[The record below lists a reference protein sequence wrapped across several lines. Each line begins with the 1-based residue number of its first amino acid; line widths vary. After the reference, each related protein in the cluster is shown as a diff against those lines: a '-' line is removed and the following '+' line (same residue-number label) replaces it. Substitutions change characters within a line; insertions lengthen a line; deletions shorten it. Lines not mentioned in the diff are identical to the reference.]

1 MPSLEKLVK
10 LFLAVS
16 LVALA
21 ADLRAATKLLPDEQN
36 NVDVYKR
43 CHPSVVNIT
52 TVTLRYDFFMDVVP
66 QQGLGSGAII
76 RNDGYI
82 LTNQHVI
89 GRAQDVQ
96 VTLHDKTVHKAKLV
110 GVDAD
115 SDLAV
120 LKIDAKRPLQALEF
134 HEGDLAVGQ
143 KVLAIGNPF
152 GFGGS
157 LSVGIISALGRDIRA
172 TTNRLIKNVIQTDA
186 AINPGNSG
194 GPLLDSAGK
203 MIGVNAQIFTQSGGS
218 EGIGFAISMETVKKV
233 VPQLIQ
239 FGEVLRP
246 DVGFAG
252 VGLPAAL
259 LQELGAPL
267 ERGVMITQLKPKGP
281 AAKAGLKSH
290 SRELIWRFQ
299 RIPVD
304 GDIVFQVDG
313 QPVGSLSDVLDVVA
327 DKKVN
332 DKVTIHYWRRGQK
345 RTATIRL
352 GVPSRFRGETI

>member
-10 LFLAVS
+10 LFLVVS

-21 ADLRAATKLLPDEQN
+21 SDLRAATKLLPDEQN

-76 RNDGYI
+76 RSDGYI

-96 VTLHDKTVHKAKLV
+96 VTLHDKSVYKAKLV

-120 LKIDAKRPLQALEF
+120 LKIDAKRPLQALEY
-134 HEGDLAVGQ
+134 HDGDLAVGQ

-172 TTNRLIKNVIQTDA
+172 TTRRLIKNVIQTDA

-246 DVGFAG
+246 DVGFVG
-252 VGLPAAL
+252 VGLPAEL

-267 ERGVMITQLKPKGP
+267 ESGVMITQIHPKGP
-281 AAKAGLKSH
+281 AFKAGLKSH
-290 SRELIWRFQ
+290 TRELIWRFQ
-299 RIPVD
+299 RIPID

-313 QPVGSLSDVLDVVA
+313 QPVGSLSDILDVVA

-332 DKVTIHYWRRGQK
+332 DQVTIHYWRRGAK
-345 RTATIRL
+345 RTAILRL
-352 GVPSRFRGETI
+352 GIPTRFRGEGI